1 MRRVKPDDTVKVH
14 YTGKLKNGQVFDSSL
29 ERDPL
34 EITLGKG
41 MLIPGFEKGLLN
53 MQIREKKTIS
63 VPKEEAYGD
72 IINELFHE
80 VELDQLPPDLQPEIG
95 MALVAQSEDGTENQ
109 LRITDVKENTVV
121 LDANHILAG
130 QDLTF
135 DLELVAIL

>member
-1 MRRVKPDDTVKVH
+1 MSRVKADDTVKVH
-14 YTGKLKNGQVFDSSL
+14 YTGKLKNGIVFDSSL

-53 MQIREKKTIS
+53 MEVLEKKTIY

-80 VELDQLPPDLQPEIG
+80 IDLNQLPPDIQPEIG
-95 MALVAQSEDGTENQ
+95 MSLIAESDDGTKNQ

-135 DLELVAIL
+135 DLELIDII